1 VPIALEK
8 ESFLPSLEVC
18 AQFVRQ
24 RREDWYVTIG
34 LPLGVGDVDLGR
46 ITGPQFE
53 RATAVRV
60 GHGIPRR
67 YFAGFSTFARL
78 RPIRHYISD

>member
-24 RREDWYVTIG
+24 RREDWHVTIG

-46 ITGPQFE
+46 IAAEQQILHANMGVF
-53 RATAVRV
+53 
-60 GHGIPRR
+60 
-67 YFAGFSTFARL
+67 
-78 RPIRHYISD
+78 D